1 MTVENWLRAAIE
13 NIPVEENILEWALST
28 SVDAGFRLVSLSE
41 DFYEVQADEESYRSL
56 RYALSTLYYFAS
68 GQNGGSSRTEKVGD
82 VSVSVAAWTLDW
94 SKRNLWIRKADTIR
108 KDLGFEPEEQTSG
121 ESGMF
126 DANDPSLGLRNC
138 YPQYFKPTR
147 RWN

>member
-13 NIPVEENILEWALST
+13 NIPVEDNILEWALST
-28 SVDAGFRLVSLSE
+28 SVDAGFRLVSLDE

-68 GQNGGSSRTEKVGD
+68 AQNGGSSRTEKVGD
-82 VSVSVAAWTLDW
+82 MSVSVAAWTLDW
-94 SKRNLWIRKADTIR
+94 SKRNLWIRKADAIR
-108 KDLGFEPEEQTSG
+108 KTLGFEPEEQTAEEG
-121 ESGMF
+121 GAF
-126 DANDPSLGLRNC
+126 DASNLRKRNR
-138 YPQYFKPTR
+138 KPMR